1 MSRPVQRVDFI
12 SRHALASDLLVL
24 ERPRRTQFA
33 TALLMLL
40 VWIIPSL
47 TIAADKPLVGL
58 KMELMSIRNR
68 SSGPLPVRIRL
79 EYNQPQMLEGD
90 LQLSIYDGQDFYT
103 AEDLIAKLRFDDI
116 VLVGQ
121 DYQFNAVLPP
131 LPTSTVR
138 NWSIEAVFITE
149 SGQIPLSSIVDKQNP
164 PEAFDLITSNPA
176 ERSVLL
182 CSCSVDPNT
191 TIASL
196 NRRFLENA
204 LSLENYNPINQ
215 SIDEAAQ
222 NASQEAVETLAA
234 NMVGR
239 SIIHFAGQWAARDL
253 PLDPLSYCAFDVVL
267 LSDGGLARLNQDQ
280 MNGLS
285 KWVRAGGS
293 VCVVPDAPMKP
304 MHLEL
309 LRTLLGAKHSNSAE
323 LTLDADG
330 RLLVVSDENDPVLMS
345 HYGLGRAV
353 ILPAIENLEV
363 RLGKEDLG
371 QVVAF
376 LWKVRRENRVWNGEK
391 WFHTKSLVQLK
402 EAGIEIRVDKAGI
415 YVTDESLTDLERR
428 NLLRPLLHDRQKNG
442 RHYFNSHYL
451 ESLVGGSERLNP
463 RTEPLL
469 SFGEQMLLPE
479 DVEMVPTWVIGLILT
494 GYVLT
499 IGPIDYFVLG
509 WLKLRKCTWIVFPI
523 VTVCFTFLTIAVAH
537 DYMSSEDT
545 GGRLVITDIVDN
557 GIPVRQTI
565 LETLFLGAKTDITAN
580 HKSQLVVQAEDS
592 MTASDWQNMY
602 GNAPERKSD
611 TPLNYSGHF
620 PQNYS
625 IRQEVQQWSPVSL
638 RTLSLEPEG
647 VKLPAI
653 DWNDPALITTPEGK
667 IKLRA
672 LLKQHQPSISS
683 AVIFHNGGVE
693 TILGSVSAR
702 FEANDRRQ
710 FANGGIGLPS
720 SRSVAVQQLLS
731 YIPTGSI
738 DPSGLFRIISQVSP
752 QGAGSLEDLAFYDPT
767 DPNQWALVIMTT
779 DGNEFQVYR
788 KLYLVE

>member
-1 MSRPVQRVDFI
+1 MSRSSCDFI
-12 SRHALASDLLVL
+12 SRHALASGSLILRRPQVAVLLL
-24 ERPRRTQFA
+24 S
-33 TALLMLL
+33 LLLAS
-40 VWIIPSL
+40 ITPGIS
-47 TIAADKPLVGL
+47 IAAEKPIVGL

-131 LPTSTVR
+131 LRTSTVR

-149 SGQIPLSSIVDKQNP
+149 SGQIPLSSIVDKLNP

-182 CSCSVDPNT
+182 CSCSADQNKT
-191 TIASL
+191 GASL

-204 LSLENYNPINQ
+204 LSLENYNPVNSSANEATQ
-215 SIDEAAQ
+215 STPE
-222 NASQEAVETLAA
+222 EAVETLSA

-239 SIIHFAGQWAARDL
+239 SVIYFAGQWAARDL

-267 LSDGGLARLNQDQ
+267 LSDGALARLNQDQ
-280 MNGLS
+280 MEGLS
-285 KWVRAGGS
+285 KWVRGGGS

-309 LRTLLGAKHSNSAE
+309 LRTLLGPQQSDVAD
-323 LTLDADG
+323 LTLDAEG
-330 RLLVVSDENDPVLMS
+330 RLLIVDEENDPVLMS

-353 ILPAIENLEV
+353 ILPAVDNLEQH
-363 RLGKEDLG
+363 LGKKELG
-371 QVVAF
+371 EVVAF
-376 LWKVRRENRVWNGEK
+376 LWKVRRNNGVWSGEK
-391 WFHTKSLVQLK
+391 WSATNYLDQLRATGIDVQTDST
-402 EAGIEIRVDKAGI
+402 GP
-415 YVTDESLTDLERR
+415 YVTDQSLVGS
-428 NLLRPLLHDRQKNG
+428 DRQQLLQPFLKDRQENG
-442 RHYFNSHYL
+442 RWYLNRQYL
-451 ESLVGGSERLNP
+451 ESIFGGSERLNP

-469 SFGEQMLLPE
+469 SFGEQVLLPE
-479 DVEMVPTWVIGLILT
+479 DVEMVPTWVIGLILG

-499 IGPIDYFVLG
+499 IGPIDYYVLG
-509 WLKLRKCTWIVFPI
+509 WLKLRKYTWIIFPI
-523 VTVCFTFLTIAVAH
+523 VTLGFTFLTIAVAH

-557 GIPVRQTI
+557 GIPARQTV
-565 LETLFLGAKTDITAN
+565 LETLFLGAKTEFTTN
-580 HKSQLVVQAEDS
+580 HRSQLVVQAEDS
-592 MTASDWQNMY
+592 FSAADWENMY
-602 GNAPERKSD
+602 GNGPERKSD
-611 TPLNYSGHF
+611 TPLSYTGHF

-638 RTLSLEPEG
+638 RTLSLEPEN

-653 DWNDPALITTPEGK
+653 DWSDSTLVTTPEGN
-667 IKLRA
+667 IRLRA
-672 LLKQHQPSISS
+672 TLQGSKPQVSS
-683 AVIFHNGGVE
+683 AVIFHNGGQQILVGAVSQSVE
-693 TILGSVSAR
+693 TNNHRLFAQNGQSFLR
-702 FEANDRRQ
+702 DR
-710 FANGGIGLPS
+710 S
-720 SRSVAVQQLLS
+720 TAVQQLFS
-731 YIPTGSI
+731 YIPTSSLNQ
-738 DPSGLFRIISQVSP
+738 SGLFRIVSQVAP
-752 QGAGSLEDLAFYDPT
+752 QGAGSFEDLAFYDST
-767 DPNQWALVIMTT
+767 DLKQWALVIMTT
-779 DGNEFQVYR
+779 DGDEFQIFR

>member
-1 MSRPVQRVDFI
+1 MSRSSCDLI
-12 SRHALASDLLVL
+12 SRKVLVSGLFVLL
-24 ERPRRTQFA
+24 T
-33 TALLMLL
+33 LL
-40 VWIIPSL
+40 VWVIPSV
-47 TIAADKPLVGL
+47 TNAADKPLVGL

-90 LQLSIYDGQDFYT
+90 LQLSIYDGKDFYT

-131 LPTSTVR
+131 LRTSTLR

-149 SGQIPLSSIVDKQNP
+149 AGPIPLSSIVDKQNP

-182 CSCSVDPNT
+182 CSCFADPGSSG
-191 TIASL
+191 ASQ
-196 NRRFLENA
+196 NRRYLENA
-204 LSLENYNPINQ
+204 LSLENYNPVNQ
-215 SIDEAAQ
+215 PDDD
-222 NASQEAVETLAA
+222 ASQSAPVEAVETLSA

-239 SIIHFAGQWAARDL
+239 SVIHFAGQWTARDL

-267 LSDGGLARLNQDQ
+267 LSDGALARLNQDQ
-280 MNGLS
+280 MDGLS

-293 VCVVPDAPMKP
+293 VCVIPDAPMKP

-309 LRTLLGAKHSNSAE
+309 LRTWLRTNHSDAD

-353 ILPAIENLEV
+353 ILPAVDNLEM

-371 QVVAF
+371 EVVAF
-376 LWKVRRENRVWNGEK
+376 LWKVRRDSGIWHGEK
-391 WFHTKSLVQLK
+391 WSAANYLDQLRERGIDVQTD
-402 EAGIEIRVDKAGI
+402 GIGAYI
-415 YVTDESLTDLERR
+415 TNESLGDVERR
-428 NLLRPLLHDRQKNG
+428 QLLLPLLNDRHENG
-442 RHYFNSHYL
+442 RFYLNMQYL
-451 ESLVGGSERLNP
+451 ESIFGGAERLNP

-469 SFGEQMLLPE
+469 AFGEQVLLPE
-479 DVEMVPTWVIGLILT
+479 DVEMVPTWVIGLILS

-509 WLKLRKCTWIVFPI
+509 WLRLRKYTWIVFPI
-523 VTVCFTFLTIAVAH
+523 VTVGFTFLTIAVAH

-557 GIPVRQTI
+557 GIPARQTV
-565 LETLFLGAKTDITAN
+565 LETLFLGAKTEFTTD

-592 MTASDWQNMY
+592 FTATDWVDMF
-602 GNAPERKSD
+602 GDGPERKSD
-611 TPLNYSGHF
+611 TPLSYSGHF

-638 RTLSLEPEG
+638 RTLSLEPENI
-647 VKLPAI
+647 KLPAI
-653 DWNDPALITTPEGK
+653 DWSDSTLLTTPEGNTR
-667 IKLRA
+667 LRA
-672 LLKQHQPSISS
+672 TLQGSDPRVS
-683 AVIFHNGGVE
+683 AAAIFHNGDQQSLVGAASHSFD
-693 TILGSVSAR
+693 TNSAQLTQAGLR
-702 FEANDRRQ
+702 ISGDRS
-710 FANGGIGLPS
+710 F
-720 SRSVAVQQLLS
+720 AVQQLFS
-731 YIPTGSI
+731 CIPTASL
-738 DPSGLFRIISQVSP
+738 DPSGLFRVVSQVAP
-752 QGAGSLEDLAFYDPT
+752 QGAGSFEDLAFYDSS

-779 DGNEFQVYR
+779 DGDEFQVFR
-788 KLYLVE
+788 KLYHID

>member
-1 MSRPVQRVDFI
+1 MSRRVQDVDPI
-12 SRHALASDLLVL
+12 SRNALASGLFIL
-24 ERPRRTQFA
+24 RPPQV
-33 TALLMLL
+33 ALLLL
-40 VWIIPSL
+40 SL
-47 TIAADKPLVGL
+47 LLTSVNPGISIAAEKPVVGL

-68 SSGPLPVRIRL
+68 SSGPLPVRFRL

-103 AEDLIAKLRFDDI
+103 ADDLIAKLRFDDI

-131 LPTSTVR
+131 LRTSTVR

-149 SGQIPLSSIVDKQNP
+149 TGQIPLSSIVDKQNP

-182 CSCSVDPNT
+182 CSCSADPNAT
-191 TIASL
+191 GASQ

-204 LSLENYNPINQ
+204 FSLENYNPINQ
-215 SIDEAAQ
+215 PDDD
-222 NASQEAVETLAA
+222 ASQSAPEEAMESMAA

-239 SIIHFAGQWAARDL
+239 SVIHFAGQWAARDL

-267 LSDGGLARLNQDQ
+267 LSDGALARLNQDQ
-280 MNGLS
+280 MDGLS

-309 LRTLLGAKHSNSAE
+309 LRTLLGPKQSNSADM
-323 LTLDADG
+323 TLDAEG
-330 RLLVVSDENDPVLMS
+330 RLLIVSDENEPVLMS

-353 ILPAIENLEV
+353 ILPAVDNLEM

-371 QVVAF
+371 EVVAF
-376 LWKVRRENRVWNGEK
+376 LWKVRRNNGIWNGEK
-391 WFHTKSLVQLK
+391 WSSRGYLEQLRQ
-402 EAGIEIRVDKAGI
+402 AGINVKTDEIGA
-415 YVTDESLTDLERR
+415 YVTDESLGNIERQQ
-428 NLLRPLLHDRQKNG
+428 LLQPLLKDRHENG
-442 RHYFNSHYL
+442 RWYLNTQYF
-451 ESLVGGSERLNP
+451 ESILGGSERLNP

-469 SFGEQMLLPE
+469 SFGEQVLLPE
-479 DVEMVPTWVIGLILT
+479 DVEMVPTWVIGLILC

-509 WLKLRKCTWIVFPI
+509 WLRLRKYTWIVFPI
-523 VTVCFTFLTIAVAH
+523 VTIGFTFLTIAVAH

-545 GGRLVITDIVDN
+545 GGRLVITDVVDN
-557 GIPVRQTI
+557 GIPARQTV
-565 LETLFLGAKTDITAN
+565 LETLFLGAKTEFTTD

-592 MTASDWQNMY
+592 FTATDWVNMY
-602 GNAPERKSD
+602 GNGPERKSD

-638 RTLSLEPEG
+638 RILSLEPEN

-653 DWNDPALITTPEGK
+653 DWSDSTLVTTPEGNV
-667 IKLRA
+667 R
-672 LLKQHQPSISS
+672 LKATLQGNKPSVSS
-683 AVIFHNGGVE
+683 AVILHNGVPLALVGP
-693 TILGSVSAR
+693 VSHNFAT
-702 FEANDRRQ
+702 NDVRAVAQ
-710 FANGGIGLPS
+710 AGLRIPGN
-720 SRSVAVQQLLS
+720 RSFMVQQLFS
-731 YIPTGSI
+731 YIPTASS
-738 DPSGLFRIISQVSP
+738 DQAGLFRIVSQVSP
-752 QGAGSLEDLAFYDPT
+752 QGAGSFEDLAFYDSS
-767 DPNQWALVIMTT
+767 DPNQWALIIMTT
-779 DGNEFQVYR
+779 DGDEFQVFR
-788 KLYLVE
+788 KLYLAE